1 MIGDSNAILLANALT
16 VVVIKTRHLKDEGI
30 EKINVRDM
38 RKLMVDCIKKQVT
51 ARA

>member
-16 VVVIKTRHLKDEGI
+16 VVVIKTHLKDEGI